1 MHPYILVFISIILGS
16 CGQVVMKMG
25 TSQVS
30 TNGLS
35 FLPLLLKYFTNI
47 PILSGLLL
55 YTLSAVVWIFAIS
68 KVQLS
73 IAYPM
78 VASGYVLVVLLSY
91 LLLHEPVSSLRVLG
105 LLTIVAGVIIIAN
118 S

>member
-1 MHPYILVFISIILGS
+1 MHPYILVFISIILGAG
-16 CGQVVMKMG
+16 GQVVMKMG

-30 TNGLS
+30 TTGLS
-35 FLPLLLKYFTNI
+35 FLALLLKYFTNI

-105 LLTIVAGVIIIAN
+105 LMTIVAGVIIIAN

>member
-16 CGQVVMKMG
+16 CGQVMMKLG
-25 TSQVS
+25 TLQVA
-30 TNGLS
+30 TGLS
-35 FLPLLLKYFTNI
+35 FFTLLLKYFTNLH
-47 PILSGLLL
+47 ILAGLLL

-91 LLLHEPVSSLRVLG
+91 LLLNEPVSSMRVLG
-105 LLTIVAGVIIIAN
+105 LVTIVAGVIIIAN

>member
-1 MHPYILVFISIILGS
+1 
-16 CGQVVMKMG
+16 MKLG
-25 TSQVS
+25 TSQVI
-30 TNGLS
+30 TTGLS
-35 FLPLLLKYFTNI
+35 FFTLFLKYFTNLH
-47 PILSGLLL
+47 ILSGLLL

-78 VASGYVLVVLLSY
+78 VASGYVLVVILSY
-91 LLLHEPVSSLRVLG
+91 LLLHEPVSCMRVLG
-105 LLTIVAGVIIIAN
+105 LMVIVSGVIIIAN

>member
-16 CGQVVMKMG
+16 SGQVAMKLG

-30 TNGLS
+30 TTGLG
-35 FLPLLLKYFTNI
+35 FLAMLFKYFTNI
-47 PILSGLLL
+47 PILTGLLL

-91 LLLHEPVSSLRVLG
+91 LLLHEPLSSLRVLG
-105 LLTIVAGVIIIAN
+105 LMTIVAGVIIIAN

>member
-1 MHPYILVFISIILGS
+1 MHPYILVFISIIFGS
-16 CGQVVMKMG
+16 CGQVVMKFG
-25 TSQVS
+25 TSQVN
-30 TNGLS
+30 TAGLG
-35 FLPLLLKYFTNI
+35 FLAQFLKYFTNI
-47 PILSGLLL
+47 PILTGLLL

-91 LLLHEPVSSLRVLG
+91 LLLQEPVSSLRVLG
-105 LLTIVAGVIIIAN
+105 LMTIVAGVIIIAN

>member
-1 MHPYILVFISIILGS
+1 
-16 CGQVVMKMG
+16 
-25 TSQVS
+25 
-30 TNGLS
+30 
-35 FLPLLLKYFTNI
+35 
-47 PILSGLLL
+47 
-55 YTLSAVVWIFAIS
+55 
-68 KVQLS
+68 VQLS

>member
-1 MHPYILVFISIILGS
+1 MHPYILVFISIILGAG
-16 CGQVVMKMG
+16 GQVVMKMG

-30 TNGLS
+30 TAGLS
-35 FLPLLLKYFTNI
+35 FLSLLLKYFTNMH
-47 PILSGLLL
+47 ILTGLLL